1 MGAYK
6 QFLASDITVIPFEV
20 NKSFSFSGSQL
31 TGSDVSIDRYLGK
44 NISGLFNPL
53 SDPTTGT
60 IYPQYQRL
68 VYDSV
73 KELYYSNY
81 LSSSYGSPATT
92 QSLVPGVTPEGDVFI
107 GPTDSSGRYFNYN
120 QTTLTFEKFFPT
132 SSGEEI
138 VAISI
143 PSRLYGN
150 YIQPSSFIFDYSSS
164 LTVYDDGQG
173 NLYSSGSF
181 TWISSSLQE
190 FFYSESVDFIEFNS
204 STQITLDPS
213 TPPSGYTF
221 ISASWLGEP
230 STTPFRDSELKLIQQ
245 IDNQGI
251 TYDSGSGIMISDNTA
266 YSFTNTDGDPGPIE
280 LLFYSS
286 SILNTSISI
295 SADENIGNIVY
306 PHGMA
311 VFTNQNLPLS
321 DITTLNNVTCSFSSS
336 LTIYETQYKCTIREN
351 EYTLTQN
358 PSALAD
364 SEGNMYSF
372 VTAPYFSPYVTTV
385 GLYDDEQN
393 LLAIGKLSQPLPT
406 SPTTDTTIVINID
419 R

>member
-44 NISGLFNPL
+44 NLSGLFNPL

-92 QSLVPGVTPEGDVFI
+92 QSLVPGATPEGDVFI
-107 GPTDSSGRYFNYN
+107 GPTDSSGKYFNYN
-120 QTTLTFEKFFPT
+120 QTTLTFAKLFPT

-150 YIQPSSFIFDYSSS
+150 YIQPSSFVFDYSSS

-173 NLYSSGSF
+173 NLYSSASF
-181 TWISSSLQE
+181 SWISSSLQE
-190 FFYSESVDFIEFNS
+190 FFYSESVDFDSFFS
-204 STQITLDPS
+204 STEIKLDPS

-221 ISASWLGEP
+221 ISASWLGEL
-230 STTPFRDSELKLIQQ
+230 STTPFRDLELKLIQQ

-251 TYDSGSGIMISDNTA
+251 TYDSGSGVMISDNSV
-266 YSFTNTDGDPGPIE
+266 YSFLNTDVEGPIE

-286 SILNTSISI
+286 SILNTTVTI
-295 SADENIGNIVY
+295 SADENIGNIIY

-311 VFTNQNLPLS
+311 IFTNQNLPLS

>member
-6 QFLASDITVIPFEV
+6 QFLASDITVVPFEV

-31 TGSDVSIDRYLGK
+31 TGSDVSIERYLGK
-44 NISGLFNPL
+44 NLSGLFDPS
-53 SDPTTGT
+53 SDPTTGV

-68 VYDSV
+68 VYDSA

-92 QSLVPGVTPEGDVFI
+92 QSLVPGSTPEGNVFI
-107 GPTDSSGRYFNYN
+107 GPADSSGKYFNYN
-120 QTTLTFEKFFPT
+120 QTTLTFAKTFPT
-132 SSGEEI
+132 SSGAEI
-138 VAISI
+138 AVMSV

-150 YIQPSSFIFDYSSS
+150 YIQPDSFVFDYSSS
-164 LTVYDDGQG
+164 LIVYDDGQG

-181 TWISSSLQE
+181 TWISSSFQE
-190 FFYSESVDFIEFNS
+190 FFYSESVEFISFGDLS
-204 STQITLDPS
+204 QITLDPS
-213 TPPSGYTF
+213 NPPSDY
-221 ISASWLGEP
+221 ILVSASWLGEVDN
-230 STTPFRDSELKLIQQ
+230 TPFRNPHETLEIG
-245 IDNQGI
+245 NEGI
-251 TYDSGSGIMISDNTA
+251 TYDPNTGQMISDTSTYTFVNTN
-266 YSFTNTDGDPGPIE
+266 SDKGPIE

-286 SILNTSISI
+286 SITNTTFSI
-295 SADENIGNIVY
+295 SANENIGNIFY

-336 LTIYETQYKCTIREN
+336 LTIWETQYKCTIREN

-358 PSALAD
+358 PSALSGSD
-364 SEGNMYSF
+364 GSMYSF

>member
-44 NISGLFNPL
+44 NLSGLFDPT

-92 QSLVPGVTPEGDVFI
+92 QSLVPGSTPEGDVFT
-107 GPTDSSGRYFNYN
+107 GPSDSGGRYFNYN

-132 SSGEEI
+132 GSGVEI
-138 VAISI
+138 GVLSI

-150 YIQPSSFIFDYSSS
+150 YIQPSSFVFNYSSS
-164 LTVYDDGQG
+164 FTVYDDGQG

-181 TWISSSLQE
+181 SWVSSSLQE
-190 FFYSESVDFIEFNS
+190 FFYSESVFFDTFDS

-213 TPPSGYTF
+213 TPPSNYIF
-221 ISASWLGEP
+221 VSASWLGA
-230 STTPFRDSELKLIQQ
+230 SDNTPFRDSGLLKLSQ
-245 IDNQGI
+245 IGNEGI
-251 TYDSGSGIMISDNTA
+251 TFDANTGEMTSDSSLYTFAD
-266 YSFTNTDGDPGPIE
+266 TNNDKGPIE

-286 SILNTSISI
+286 SILDTTFSI
-295 SADENIGNIVY
+295 SANEKIGNIIY

-311 VFTNQNLPLS
+311 IFTNQNLPLS

>member
-44 NISGLFNPL
+44 NLSGLFNPL

-68 VYDSV
+68 IYDSV

-81 LSSSYGSPATT
+81 LSSSYGSSATT
-92 QSLVPGVTPEGDVFI
+92 QSLVPGATPEGDVFV
-107 GPTDSSGRYFNYN
+107 GPTDSSGKYFNYN
-120 QTTLTFEKFFPT
+120 QTTLTFEKIFPT

-164 LTVYDDGQG
+164 FTVYDDGQG
-173 NLYSSGSF
+173 NLYSSASF
-181 TWISSSLQE
+181 SWISSSLQE
-190 FFYSESVDFIEFNS
+190 FFYSESVDFILFDS
-204 STQITLDPS
+204 STKIILDPS

-221 ISASWLGEP
+221 ISASWLGEL
-230 STTPFRDSELKLIQQ
+230 STTPFRDLELKLIQQ

-251 TYDSGSGIMISDNTA
+251 TYDSGSGEMISDNTV
-266 YSFTNTDGDPGPIE
+266 YSFSNTDVEGPIE

-286 SILNTSISI
+286 SILNTTVTI

>member
-6 QFLASDITVIPFEV
+6 QFLASDITAVPLEV
-20 NKSFSFSGSQL
+20 NKSFTFSGNQL
-31 TGSDVSIDRYLGK
+31 TGSDVAIDRYLGK

-53 SDPTTGT
+53 SDPTTGA

-92 QSLVPGVTPEGDVFI
+92 QSLVPGATPEGNVFI
-107 GPTDSSGRYFNYN
+107 GSTDSSGKYFNYN
-120 QTTLTFEKFFPT
+120 QTTLTFAKTFPT
-132 SSGEEI
+132 SSGAEI
-138 VAISI
+138 AVMSI

-150 YIQPSSFIFDYSSS
+150 YIQPGSFIWSDANGSI
-164 LTVYDDGQG
+164 LDDGEG
-173 NLYSSGSF
+173 NL
-181 TWISSSLQE
+181 TISSSGE
-190 FFYSESVDFIEFNS
+190 ICG
-204 STQITLDPS
+204 QI
-213 TPPSGYTF
+213 F
-221 ISASWLGEP
+221 
-230 STTPFRDSELKLIQQ
+230 
-245 IDNQGI
+245 
-251 TYDSGSGIMISDNTA
+251 
-266 YSFTNTDGDPGPIE
+266 
-280 LLFYSS
+280 
-286 SILNTSISI
+286 
-295 SADENIGNIVY
+295 Y
-306 PHGMA
+306 PHGIL
-311 VFTNQNLPLS
+311 VLTTYP
-321 DITTLNNVTCSFSSS
+321 DIEDFILESNVTCSFSSS
-336 LTIYETQYKCTIREN
+336 LTIWETQYKCTIREN

-358 PSALAD
+358 PSALSGSD
-364 SEGNMYSF
+364 GSMYSF